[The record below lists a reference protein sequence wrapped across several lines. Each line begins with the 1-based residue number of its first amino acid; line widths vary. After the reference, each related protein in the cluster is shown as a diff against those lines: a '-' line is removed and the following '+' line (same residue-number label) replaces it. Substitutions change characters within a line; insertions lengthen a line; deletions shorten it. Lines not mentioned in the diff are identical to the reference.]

1 MERIRVRRRRGRVA
15 GIAGV
20 LALLLSTF
28 VAVGTITAPAAAADP
43 SPAPATTS
51 QLITVNT
58 PTSTSTTATITGW
71 QRGVDGVWRVAI
83 GPMSGW
89 VGAAGI
95 GRATEGGMR
104 TPAGTYALTQA
115 FGRQVDPGTRLP
127 YFRTDPLDWW
137 DENPASLTYNL
148 HVRRAASPGAAS
160 ENLYYSGSVYDY
172 VVNMDYNMARV
183 PNVGSA
189 FFLHVSGGEPTAG
202 CVSVSRSA
210 MVSILKWL
218 DPASHPYIS
227 IKVGAPWEPP
237 TAPVGRLDLARA
249 TSVQGITV
257 AGWAYDAAA
266 GGSAKV
272 KVSVSGSARTTTTMT
287 TAGIARPD
295 VDRAYAW
302 SAPATGFRVVAGAG
316 GPGPN
321 TVCVSVVWATG
332 NDTHRVPLGLGAEP
346 VRPTGRRHGQREYD
360 HGGRLG
366 PEPAQPRFGGGD
378 PAPGYRRDLAGAGQC
393 ARRSQPAGRGS
404 GRARVRA
411 EPWLPDRFHGQVE
424 GCAHRVRRRPARVRR
439 LERGRPG
446 LPVRRRQVGARR

>member
-71 QRGVDGVWRVAI
+71 QRGVDGVWRVAV

-137 DENPASLTYNL
+137 DENPASPNYNL

-172 VVNMDYNMARV
+172 VVSMDYNMARV
-183 PNVGSA
+183 RNVGSA

-266 GGSAKV
+266 GGSANV
-272 KVSVSGSARTTTTMT
+272 KVTVSGSARTTTTMT

-295 VDRAYAW
+295 VDRANAW
-302 SAPATGFRVVAGAG
+302 SAPATGFRMVAGAG

-332 NDTHRVPLGLGAEP
+332 TIPIGCRSVLVLNPF
-346 VRPTGRRHGQREYD
+346 
-360 HGGRLG
+360 GRLDAVTVSGNTITAAGWALNPHNPGSAVAIQLRDTAAISQVLGNVRAAVSRPDVARVVPGYG
-366 PEPAQPRFGGGD
+366 PNHGYRIAFTARSKGAHTVCAVALPEFGGWS
-378 PAPGYRRDLAGAGQC
+378 AVDLGC
-393 ARRSQPAGRGS
+393 RSVV
-404 GRARVRA
+404 VR
-411 EPWLPDRFHGQVE
+411 
-424 GCAHRVRRRPARVRR
+424 
-439 LERGRPG
+439 
-446 LPVRRRQVGARR
+446 